1 MMNYI
6 VSRYYDKTAPD
17 DPLRLPV
24 RDLRRTH
31 RNGVNSSRPGRLE
44 FLDACRGL
52 AVLGML
58 LANMMNVFLRRV
70 PNVLSHDRQNELRFF
85 DFPAPVF
92 QFLIGVSLVLF
103 LERRRQPPAA
113 ADARV
118 LAVRRFVLLMALGV
132 VLDGIGALASRP
144 RWGVLQTLGLGGV
157 FATAIADTGDG
168 MVALLA
174 VVILAV
180 FSRGA
185 HAAVHHSPIA
195 AVAFVPLTLG
205 GLLVGRGLATGPASH
220 AFVRRSLAVGAV
232 GLFVATVACAAGVPF
247 NKVLGTSSFVGIA
260 TTVSATLLLATAALG
275 TAGLRY
281 PSWLLAVGSNALT
294 AWVLQYVLVY
304 YPAWLLFPSWHRL
317 PFAPGIV
324 VAVAVLA
331 ALSAL
336 TVALG
341 RRGIRI
347 PI

>member
-1 MMNYI
+1 MMDYI

-17 DPLRLPV
+17 DPARLPV

-103 LERRRQPPAA
+103 LERRRQPPGSA

-157 FATAIADTGDG
+157 FATAIADAGD
-168 MVALLA
+168 
-174 VVILAV
+174 
-180 FSRGA
+180 
-185 HAAVHHSPIA
+185 
-195 AVAFVPLTLG
+195 TL
-205 GLLVGRGLATGPASH
+205 
-220 AFVRRSLAVGAV
+220 
-232 GLFVATVACAAGVPF
+232 
-247 NKVLGTSSFVGIA
+247 
-260 TTVSATLLLATAALG
+260 
-275 TAGLRY
+275 
-281 PSWLLAVGSNALT
+281 
-294 AWVLQYVLVY
+294 
-304 YPAWLLFPSWHRL
+304 
-317 PFAPGIV
+317 
-324 VAVAVLA
+324 
-331 ALSAL
+331 
-336 TVALG
+336 
-341 RRGIRI
+341 
-347 PI
+347 

>member
-1 MMNYI
+1 MN
-6 VSRYYDKTAPD
+6 TA
-17 DPLRLPV
+17 RPV
-24 RDLRRTH
+24 
-31 RNGVNSSRPGRLE
+31 RLE

-70 PNVLSHDRQNELRFF
+70 PDVLSHNRGDALRVF

-103 LERRRQPPAA
+103 LERRRQRPAA

-118 LAVRRFVLLMALGV
+118 LAGQRFVLLMALGV

-157 FATAIADTGDG
+157 FAIAVADAGDTL
-168 MVALLA
+168 VALLG

-185 HAAVHHSPIA
+185 HAEVHHSPIA

-205 GLLVGRGLATGPASH
+205 GLLVGRGLATGRPGH
-220 AFVRRSLAVGAV
+220 AFVRRSLAVGAA
-232 GLFVATVACAAGVPF
+232 GLVIAAVACAAGVPF
-247 NKVLGTSSFVGIA
+247 NKALGTSSFVGLA
-260 TTVSATLLLATAALG
+260 TTVSATLLLATAAMS
-275 TAGLRY
+275 TARVRY

-304 YPAWLLFPSWHRL
+304 YPAWLVFPSWRRL
-317 PFAPGIV
+317 PFALGMF
-324 VAVAVLA
+324 AAGAALA

>member
-1 MMNYI
+1 
-6 VSRYYDKTAPD
+6 VPRYYARPTVADVVPAPGLPAC
-17 DPLRLPV
+17 DPQRTDLPV
-24 RDLRRTH
+24 VSTA
-31 RNGVNSSRPGRLE
+31 RPARLE
-44 FLDACRGL
+44 FLDACRAL

-58 LANMMNVFLRRV
+58 FANMMNVFLRRV
-70 PNVLSHDRQNELRFF
+70 PDVLSHNRGDALRVF

-103 LERRRQPPAA
+103 LERRRQPPAP

-118 LAVRRFVLLMALGV
+118 QAGQRFVLLMALGV

-157 FATAIADTGDG
+157 FATALADTADG
-168 MVALLA
+168 FVALLG
-174 VVILAV
+174 VVILGV

-185 HAAVHHSPIA
+185 HAEVHHSPIA

-205 GLLVGRGLATGPASH
+205 GLLVGRGIASGRLTR
-220 AFVRRSLAVGAV
+220 AFIRRSVAVASA
-232 GLFVATVACAAGVPF
+232 GLVVTALGCAAGVPF
-247 NKVLGTSSFVGIA
+247 NKALGTSSFVGVA
-260 TTVSATLLLATAALG
+260 TAVSAALLLATAALG
-275 TAGLRY
+275 MAGLRY

-304 YPAWLLFPSWHRL
+304 YPAWLIFPSWHRL
-317 PFAPGIV
+317 PFGSGMLVV
-324 VAVAVLA
+324 VAALA